1 MVWFAWEDGIGTS
14 TDWVLN
20 CCLKNCRDRLEH
32 WNKSIFGHLG
42 KTISDLQSQLEWLDS
57 QPSTPELVQAL
68 KHTRVE
74 LNCWLEKEDV
84 MWRQRAR
91 LNWFQGGDRNTIF
104 FHAKASSRQKKNLI
118 ERLLDFDGV
127 WQEEDEKIEKVVV
140 EYYNNLFTSSS
151 PTDFL
156 EILQAIQSKV
166 TPLMNQMLLKP
177 LRERKFDWH

>member
-1 MVWFAWEDGIGTS
+1 
-14 TDWVLN
+14 
-20 CCLKNCRDRLEH
+20 
-32 WNKSIFGHLG
+32 
-42 KTISDLQSQLEWLDS
+42 
-57 QPSTPELVQAL
+57 
-68 KHTRVE
+68 
-74 LNCWLEKEDV
+74 

-91 LNWFQGGDRNTIF
+91 LNWFQGGDRNTNF

-118 ERLLDFDGV
+118 ERLLDSDGV

>member
-1 MVWFAWEDGIGTS
+1 M
-14 TDWVLN
+14 
-20 CCLKNCRDRLEH
+20 
-32 WNKSIFGHLG
+32 G
-42 KTISDLQSQLEWLDS
+42 KTISDLQSRLEWLDS

-84 MWRQRAR
+84 MWRQKAR
-91 LNWFQGGDRNTIF
+91 LNWFQGGDRNTNF
-104 FHAKASSRQKKNLI
+104 FHAKASSRQKTNLI
-118 ERLLDFDGV
+118 ERLLDSDGV
-127 WQEEDEKIEKVVV
+127 WQEEDEKIEIVVV

-156 EILQAIQSKV
+156 EILQAIQPKF

-177 LRERKFDWH
+177 LREREFNWH